1 MLSQSTLGIVG
12 YGRIGKKLA
21 SIAKHFGMKTLIFT
35 RKNNLKLNDLAKKSD
50 VISINLSLNKNTK
63 NIINKKFFSKM
74 KTGSYFINTSKGDIV
89 NYNDLLIYLKKNING
104 AAIDVYKNENS
115 NDKEIIKLINYSKK
129 NNNLILTPHI
139 AGSTVDSIL
148 TLQKHCLN
156 RIKSEIKIN

>member
-1 MLSQSTLGIVG
+1 M
-12 YGRIGKKLA
+12 
-21 SIAKHFGMKTLIFT
+21 
-35 RKNNLKLNDLAKKSD
+35 
-50 VISINLSLNKNTK
+50 
-63 NIINKKFFSKM
+63 
-74 KTGSYFINTSKGDIV
+74 
-89 NYNDLLIYLKKNING
+89 
-104 AAIDVYKNENS
+104 YKNENS